1 MYIKLKNT
9 AALQK
14 IIGYA
19 IVIVAVRSEMNP
31 LITIFGCVA
40 GIALSEMADVW
51 YELVIKYQKVAKKSA
66 Y

>member
-14 IIGYA
+14 VIGYA
-19 IVIVAVRSEMNP
+19 IVIVAARSDMNP
-31 LITIFGCVA
+31 LFVISGCIA

-51 YELVIKYQKVAKKSA
+51 YELVVKYQKAIKKSA
-66 Y
+66 